1 MVSAAELRPQ
11 LAPDECRLEHALQGA
26 LRHLDIMLIL
36 GWRAREATEAVRVMV
51 LQSERGRERRME
63 GGRADKRARDR
74 GKESFGEGGRWR
86 EKERERERETDGEL
100 WTGRAMER
108 ARERERERQTDRQS
122 NADTWDS
129 DIMSRIVPTTRVR
142 HHRN

>member
-86 EKERERERETDGEL
+86 EKERERERDRRRALDRQGDGESQ
-100 WTGRAMER
+100 
-108 ARERERERQTDRQS
+108 RERERETDRQTDSQTQTPGILIS
-122 NADTWDS
+122 
-129 DIMSRIVPTTRVR
+129 
-142 HHRN
+142 

>member
-63 GGRADKRARDR
+63 GGRADERARDR

-86 EKERERERETDGEL
+86 EKERERERQTESFGQA
-100 WTGRAMER
+100 GRWREPE
-108 ARERERERQTDRQS
+108 RERERESETDRQTDRQ
-122 NADTWDS
+122 TVK
-129 DIMSRIVPTTRVR
+129 RR
-142 HHRN
+142 HLGF